1 MKKLFAIL
9 ITILLCL
16 EAFPSFLLAA
26 DIATIKVTPLV
37 SCIKLGETI
46 TFNAAA
52 YDENGSIISGVGF
65 DWILSGVGII
75 ISSNATT
82 ATYKAQ
88 SPGKAT
94 ITAVAG
100 GKSGSISFTV
110 GSPKV
115 SNVKIRVD
123 PDIAGEVADYF
134 ITFETDECG
143 ILEPGDKIYIAFPLG
158 TIFPRYYQC
167 NILTVN
173 GIPASFE
180 VSEDSDDTPVLIITV
195 PNGMPSVTY
204 IYIRICKVINPRGG
218 ACYLIAVATSKQ
230 PHWSISNPYGIRGSI
245 ITPPDVTV
253 IPNIV
258 GEIAEYTIKFKTSSS
273 GRLSSCYGGFVV
285 IEFPYGTY
293 VPQDIS
299 VDAVTVNGVV
309 CTSSKPS
316 VEGRVVKIYPGMV
329 VLEDSDV
336 TVKFT
341 LEAGIRNPEKPDDYT
356 LTVYTSSDTIHV
368 ESRPYKI
375 MSSKIEDVIV
385 TVDKPYINTPSAYII
400 KFKTGLVGKLNIGA
414 QITIYFPQTTTL
426 PKSGR
431 AGDIIVNN
439 VPTIKPPLIE
449 GAFTLIIFT
458 PVEILPKSEV
468 TIFIPEEFGII
479 NPPDPR
485 RYKLEVHT
493 AKEGTNV
500 PSNEYMIGTSVIG
513 ELTVSLSLPYVGTS
527 SDINLSFKTGGG
539 GRLTKEKDRIFI
551 TFPKGSYIP
560 NYIDKN
566 NVTIQNKPLEINPF
580 IKKESNE
587 IILNVPEDI
596 PANTKVNV
604 HFSKNANILN
614 PKTPGEYSFSVATS
628 REVSYVRSPNIQIT
642 ESSLKNVKIKLSSD
656 TVLERSNF
664 ELSFNIGEAGA
675 LTKGDKINIYFSKGF
690 KIPSNYEK
698 GIFLNND
705 ELNIFEVLY
714 NPDLLKVQIEVN
726 RDFLPDE
733 LVVLQFTEDAQ
744 IENPRSSGFYNIG
757 VSTSKETK
765 IVATDDFKIIPLPTT
780 TIIINPT
787 IPDGE
792 NDWYKSE
799 PTILFQVSSENRLRV
814 KTFYSFDG
822 KDFIEYTNSFT
833 LSSGVHELYF
843 YSSHGK
849 YAKEE
854 VKKYIFKVDTI
865 FPIIQLDEKTK
876 IYTNKAEFTLSFTVI
891 ESNLLEVKV
900 QNKVFQAFS
909 GNVNTILELN
919 EGENI
924 ISIIAKD
931 LAGNTSYK
939 EIIVVLDTVPPF
951 IEVTK
956 PLPWSRHIRRNITIE
971 GKTSPDAIIHLNGK
985 PLPNENGSFGFNY
998 SLSPGLNSLTFE
1010 AIDLAGNNKIYYLPV
1025 TYYPNFTLKL
1035 FIGTNIAETSFGKFV
1050 LDAPI
1055 YIKGGYTFVPLRFF
1069 AELLTCEIS
1078 FEPIFQIITITDPY
1092 GKKIVM
1098 QVGNRTVTIN
1108 EDKTSLP
1115 ASPEIKNG
1123 RTFVPLRFIAEEFSF
1138 QVNYV
1143 KEDNTVIMIYNGD

>member
-16 EAFPSFLLAA
+16 EAFPSLLLAA
-26 DIATIKVTPLV
+26 DIATIKVTPAV

-46 TFNAAA
+46 TFNATA
-52 YDENGSIISGVGF
+52 YDENGGIIQGVGF

-82 ATYKAQ
+82 ATYKSQ

-115 SNVKIRVD
+115 SNVRIRVD

-143 ILEPGDKIYIAFPLG
+143 ILEPGDKIYIAFPSG
-158 TIFPRYYQC
+158 TTFPRYYQC
-167 NILTVN
+167 NVLTVN

-180 VSEDSDDTPVLIITV
+180 VSEDKDNSPVLIITV
-195 PNGMPSVTY
+195 PNGIPSVTY
-204 IYIRICKVINPRGG
+204 VYIRICKVINPRGG

-253 IPNIV
+253 TPNIV
-258 GEIAEYTIKFKTSSS
+258 GENAEYIIKFKTSTS
-273 GRLSSCYGGFVV
+273 GRLSSCYGGFIV

-293 VPQDIS
+293 VPQDIE

-309 CTSSKPS
+309 CTSAKPS
-316 VEGRVVKIYPGMV
+316 VNGRVVKIYPGMV
-329 VLEDSDV
+329 VLENSDV

-368 ESRPYKI
+368 ESKPYKI
-375 MSSKIEDVIV
+375 MSSKIEDVNV

-439 VPTIKPPLIE
+439 VPTIKPPQIE
-449 GAFTLIIFT
+449 GTYTLIVFT

-485 RYKLEVHT
+485 RYKLEIHT

-500 PSNEYMIGTSVIG
+500 PSNEYMIGPSVIG

-527 SDINLSFKTGGG
+527 SDIDLSFKTGGG
-539 GRLTKEKDRIFI
+539 GRLAKEKDRIFV

-566 NVTIQNKPLEINPF
+566 NVTIQGKPLEINPF
-580 IKKESNE
+580 IKKENFE
-587 IILNVPEDI
+587 IILNVVEDI

-642 ESSLKNVKIKLSSD
+642 ESTLKNVKVEIYSD
-656 TVLERSNF
+656 TVLERSSF
-664 ELSFNIGEAGA
+664 ELSFNIGEAGE
-675 LTKGDKINIYFSKGF
+675 LTKGDKINVYLSKGF

-698 GIFLNND
+698 GIFLND
-705 ELNIFEVLY
+705 VELPVFNVLY
-714 NPDLLKVQIEVN
+714 DPDLLKVQIDVN
-726 RDFLPDE
+726 KDFLPDE
-733 LVVLQFTEDAQ
+733 LVVLQFTEDSQ
-744 IENPRSSGFYNIG
+744 IENPSDSGFYNIG

-765 IVATDDFKIIPLPTT
+765 IVTTMDFKIIPLPTT
-780 TIIINPT
+780 TIIINPVT
-787 IPDGE
+787 PDGE
-792 NDWYKSE
+792 NGWYKSE
-799 PTILFQVSSENRLRV
+799 PTISFKVSSENKLRLG
-814 KTFYSFDG
+814 TFYSFDG
-822 KDFIEYTNSFT
+822 KDFIEYTSPFT
-833 LSSGVHELYF
+833 LSSGIHELYF

-854 VKKYIFKVDTI
+854 VKKYTLKVDTI
-865 FPIIQLDEKTK
+865 FPIIQLDEKSK
-876 IYTNKAEFTLSFTVI
+876 IYTNKVEFTLSFTII
-891 ESNLLEVKV
+891 ESNLSEVKV
-900 QNKVFQAFS
+900 QNEVFQAIS
-909 GNVNTILELN
+909 GNVNAILKLT
-919 EGENI
+919 EGENT
-924 ISIIAKD
+924 ISIVATD
-931 LAGNTSYK
+931 LAGNSSYK

-956 PLPWSRHIRRNITIE
+956 PLPWSRSIRRSIIIE
-971 GKTSPDAIIHLNGK
+971 GKTSPDAIIYLNGK
-985 PLPNENGSFGFNY
+985 PMPNENGDFSFNY

-1010 AIDLAGNNKIYYLPV
+1010 AIDPAGNSKTYYLPV

-1035 FIGTNIAETSFGKFV
+1035 FIGTNVAETSFGKV
-1050 LDAPI
+1050 TLDAPI
-1055 YIKGGYTFVPLRFF
+1055 YIKNGYTFVPLRFF
-1069 AELLTCEIS
+1069 AEILDCEIN

-1098 QVGNRTVTIN
+1098 QVGNNTVTVN
-1108 EDKTSLP
+1108 EEKTSLP
-1115 ASPEIKNG
+1115 VPPEIKNG

-1138 QVNYV
+1138 QLNYV
-1143 KEDNTVIMIYNGD
+1143 KKDNAVIMVYNGD